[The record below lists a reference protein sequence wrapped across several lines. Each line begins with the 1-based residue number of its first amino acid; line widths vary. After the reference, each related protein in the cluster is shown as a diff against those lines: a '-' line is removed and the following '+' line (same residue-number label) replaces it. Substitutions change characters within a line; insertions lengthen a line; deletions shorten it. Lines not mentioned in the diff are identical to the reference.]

1 MLKKN
6 SKKVLDIIA
15 SQKER
20 NATKAYL
27 QVHPNATAKTAQS
40 NVSQLLAKPEATIY
54 LKEHTREA
62 SETLIDVMRN
72 ARTQT
77 DNANFQR
84 LAKDTADSIIDR
96 VDGKA
101 TQKIEQTT
109 TGITLNIDLT
119 SSLIEQTD

>member
-1 MLKKN
+1 MLKRN

-15 SQKER
+15 GQTER

-27 QVHPNATAKTAQS
+27 SVHPNASLTTAQS
-40 NVSQLLAKPEATIY
+40 NSAQLLAKPEAQLY
-54 LKEHTREA
+54 LKEHTMEA

-77 DNANFQR
+77 DNASFQR

-119 SSLIEQTD
+119 SSLIQE